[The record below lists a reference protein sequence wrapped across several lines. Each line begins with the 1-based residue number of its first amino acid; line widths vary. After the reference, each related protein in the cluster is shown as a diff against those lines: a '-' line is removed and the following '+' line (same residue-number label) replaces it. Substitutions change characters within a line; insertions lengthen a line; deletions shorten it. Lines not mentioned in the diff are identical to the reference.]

1 MLLSILGSQWITSE
15 RIPWCSYRG
24 ALFVHLLHIWAMVEL
39 IHAAPV
45 NKKHFRQT
53 ILVDDGFSFEPLPPS
68 RDANDVVPKSPCSEA
83 EFYDGVVQKCS
94 LCSDVCY
101 DKMADP
107 GFCANNCPD
116 YFRTKFLKD
125 LEFENSANISQQRS
139 STVLHFKYSVLSSTS
154 HEGSPIPEGSTLN
167 PQGNMERF
175 IDQPL
180 FWTSMI
186 SLFISIC
193 STVVIVVLCVRR
205 AHFLLELRRRRRGG
219 LVFRRGGGLP
229 QTQTERE
236 LDGFSSKKIHGD
248 SDDGGLLH
256 HGNLNSEQLP
266 GKTQHDGSNTRKLD
280 GLVTSLSNHLNPGR
294 KASPVPRQGE
304 EQGALDS
311 MPSHPQIRVHHRSSL
326 VDKAPVHNNDQHRNQ
341 HNTSSFQSSLNDDQY
356 SVAHTNAILKIP
368 VPVSDDNTELKQS
381 DFNLLNTTK
390 LESCES
396 VISSPNFMVDLS
408 DKIFRQILLRS
419 RIEVIENPLATFD
432 DRQTSIVN
440 NYLKDG
446 SHRTQKLSP
455 LEECE
460 GVHPSA
466 DMGLTSTQLSNWS
479 RFDS

>member
-1 MLLSILGSQWITSE
+1 
-15 RIPWCSYRG
+15 
-24 ALFVHLLHIWAMVEL
+24 
-39 IHAAPV
+39 
-45 NKKHFRQT
+45 
-53 ILVDDGFSFEPLPPS
+53 
-68 RDANDVVPKSPCSEA
+68 
-83 EFYDGVVQKCS
+83 
-94 LCSDVCY
+94 
-101 DKMADP
+101 
-107 GFCANNCPD
+107 
-116 YFRTKFLKD
+116 
-125 LEFENSANISQQRS
+125 
-139 STVLHFKYSVLSSTS
+139 
-154 HEGSPIPEGSTLN
+154 
-167 PQGNMERF
+167 
-175 IDQPL
+175 
-180 FWTSMI
+180 
-186 SLFISIC
+186 
-193 STVVIVVLCVRR
+193 
-205 AHFLLELRRRRRGG
+205 
-219 LVFRRGGGLP
+219 VFRRGGGLP
-229 QTQTERE
+229 QTQTDRE

-266 GKTQHDGSNTRKLD
+266 GKTQHDGSNSRKLD

-368 VPVSDDNTELKQS
+368 VLVSDDNTELKHADS
-381 DFNLLNTTK
+381 NLLNSYTTK
-390 LESCES
+390 LDSCES
-396 VISSPNFMVDLS
+396 VISSPGLMVDLS
-408 DKIFRQILLRS
+408 DKISRQFLLRS

-440 NYLKDG
+440 NYLKDR

-466 DMGLTSTQLSNWS
+466 DMGLTSTQLSN
-479 RFDS
+479 